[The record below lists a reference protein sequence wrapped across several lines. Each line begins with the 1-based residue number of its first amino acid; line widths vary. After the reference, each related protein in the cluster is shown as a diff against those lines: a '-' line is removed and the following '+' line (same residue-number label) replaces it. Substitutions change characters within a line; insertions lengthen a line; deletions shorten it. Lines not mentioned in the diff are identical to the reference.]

1 VYFFYIRCLFIELFQ
16 ILIPSFLQILQT
28 QLETPKP
35 SLGRTEPLLHRIVT
49 CLSVAASIEG
59 ENDQNTKPEE
69 SYIQPVILRLLITWL
84 VDCSNAVNCLLESA
98 AHLNY
103 IIELASSKRYTACVR
118 GLSAVVLG
126 ACVLYNASRE
136 KDHDAF
142 AVADAISQ
150 KIGLTT
156 YFLRFDEFQ
165 KSLAHPSLEQQHHKQ
180 LSWSSANSMSDF
192 QEMEEEETNR
202 GNQHP
207 VLSEI
212 FDSQFVNF
220 FSKLEA
226 DIRENIMDI
235 FSSTKTATAVLPAEL
250 EQKNGEVDGEYIRR
264 LKSFVEQQC
273 NEMQVSSSYY
283 PLNKTFSIC

>member
-1 VYFFYIRCLFIELFQ
+1 
-16 ILIPSFLQILQT
+16 LQVK
-28 QLETPKP
+28 LETPTP

-49 CLSVAASIEG
+49 CLSIAASADG
-59 ENDQNTKPEE
+59 ENDQSSHLEE
-69 SYIQPVILRLLITWL
+69 SYIQPVILRLLIVWL

-98 AHLNY
+98 VHLNY

-118 GLSAVVLG
+118 GLAAVVLG

-136 KDHDAF
+136 KGRDTF

-156 YFLRFDEFQ
+156 YFLRFDELR
-165 KSLAHPSLEQQHHKQ
+165 KTLAHPSSEQRHRKE
-180 LSWSSANSMSDF
+180 LSRSSANSVSDF
-192 QEMEEEETNR
+192 QEIEEDETNKDD
-202 GNQHP
+202 QHP

-220 FSKLEA
+220 LNKLES

-235 FSSTKTATAVLPAEL
+235 FSRTKTATAVLPAEL
-250 EQKNGEVDGEYIRR
+250 EQKNGEVDGEYIKR
-264 LKSFVEQQC
+264 LKSFVEKQC
-273 NEMQVSSSYY
+273 NEMQVCFHF
-283 PLNKTFSIC
+283 PLAMRS